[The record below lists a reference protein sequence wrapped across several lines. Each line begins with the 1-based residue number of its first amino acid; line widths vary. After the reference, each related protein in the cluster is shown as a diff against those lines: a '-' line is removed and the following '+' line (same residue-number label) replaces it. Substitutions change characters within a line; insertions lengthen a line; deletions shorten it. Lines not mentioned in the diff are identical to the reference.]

1 MTASEQKDV
10 NIATPSFRFH
20 AGLGKSSESAVTTE
34 DYRVFINEWLR
45 CYENPEMSNL
55 KDHNGRTIW
64 FKVMKTMGEPI
75 YM

>member
-10 NIATPSFRFH
+10 DMATLGVYFH
-20 AGLGKSSESAVTTE
+20 AGLGKSSELAVTTE

-64 FKVMKTMGEPI
+64 FKVI
-75 YM
+75 